1 MAHHTLD
8 IDAITH
14 NFGAFT
20 AVDDVSL
27 SISAGEI
34 VALLGPS
41 GCGKTTLLRIV
52 AGFVAQKTG
61 RIRIDGASID
71 HLQPNKRNIGIV
83 FQNYALFPHLTIGEN
98 VAYGLE
104 ARGVDRVAI
113 KKKVAHCLEVVQLP
127 HIAERF
133 PRQLSGGQQQR
144 VALARVIATEP
155 TVLLLDEPFGA
166 LDKNLRLDMQIEIKR
181 LQRQLGLTAIMVT
194 HDQEEAMSIADRIA
208 VMNKGHVE
216 QFGTPTDVYDR
227 PETPFVNSFIG
238 STNLLLGVVRASES
252 GTDVIAL
259 DAGSEIALPTAA
271 TFPKGAR
278 VVVSVRPEHLMLDSE
293 RQDGYWPVEIGL
305 NLPLGP
311 TLVVEAWT
319 KDRTALKVTMPRL
332 AQRSTQGTAWCG
344 LRPEAIPTIFPA
356 AA

>member
-1 MAHHTLD
+1 M
-8 IDAITH
+8 
-14 NFGAFT
+14 
-20 AVDDVSL
+20 
-27 SISAGEI
+27 
-34 VALLGPS
+34 
-41 GCGKTTLLRIV
+41 
-52 AGFVAQKTG
+52 
-61 RIRIDGASID
+61 
-71 HLQPNKRNIGIV
+71 
-83 FQNYALFPHLTIGEN
+83 
-98 VAYGLE
+98 
-104 ARGVDRVAI
+104 
-113 KKKVAHCLEVVQLP
+113 
-127 HIAERF
+127 
-133 PRQLSGGQQQR
+133 
-144 VALARVIATEP
+144 
-155 TVLLLDEPFGA
+155 LDEPFGA

-227 PETPFVNSFIG
+227 PQTPFVNSFIG

-278 VVVSVRPEHLMLDSE
+278 VVVSVRTEHLMLDSE

>member
-1 MAHHTLD
+1 MRKDNT
-8 IDAITH
+8 T
-14 NFGAFT
+14 T
-20 AVDDVSL
+20 YR
-27 SISAGEI
+27 
-34 VALLGPS
+34 
-41 GCGKTTLLRIV
+41 CGLCGT
-52 AGFVAQKTG
+52 KTG
-61 RIRIDGASID
+61 KVRIDGASID

-155 TVLLLDEPFGA
+155 TILLLDEPFGA

-216 QFGTPTDVYDR
+216 QFGTPTDVYDK

-238 STNLLLGVVRASES
+238 STNLLPGVVRASES

-259 DAGSEIALPTAA
+259 DAGSEIALPTSA
-271 TFPKGAR
+271 TFSRGAR
-278 VVVSVRPEHLMLDSE
+278 VVVSVRPEHLILDSE
-293 RQDGYWPVEIGL
+293 RREGYWPVEIGL

-356 AA
+356 VA